1 MATDLERRA
10 MVEVFNKKA
19 SPTMFL
25 SGLAQTPE
33 RNISDTTKVV
43 MDIKRHGEDI
53 AIDVVRGTHGRGNIR
68 KRFTTKEYIPPVY
81 DEYAWMNENELLL
94 NRMAGRTEYD
104 PVLMADILDIIT
116 DDMVTLNDKIDR
128 AKEKQASDALF
139 GGTIPLVNGDTIDF
153 KQKATHQTNSAALGN
168 AVWSNAAGDPD
179 DDLQQLCTLNRKDG
193 LGTSTDTIFGETAWK
208 LYKNNTKVQ
217 TKTNFRRADLITIR
231 PPEMNADGAN
241 FQGQITVGE
250 YNLNVWTYPQFY
262 LVPTG
267 FGLPNEG
274 TKVPYVPTS
283 KVWVG
288 RIGARMDWLYAGIA
302 KLVPADPRLESIG
315 LGNVPMTFRGERHLY
330 GAVDFF
336 GENAKYGVK
345 SAPVFVPTDIDS
357 FSVITVA

>member
-1 MATDLERRA
+1 MATDTTLERRA

-19 SPTMFL
+19 NPTLFL
-25 SGLAQTPE
+25 SSMGQTPE
-33 RNISDTTKVV
+33 RNISSTVKIV

-53 AIDVVRGTHGRGNIR
+53 AVDVVRGTHGRGNIR

-81 DEYAWMNENELLL
+81 DEYAWINENEFLL

-104 PVLMADILDIIT
+104 ENTMADILDLIT
-116 DDMVTLNDKIDR
+116 DDLVTLNDKIAR
-128 AKEKQASDALF
+128 AKEKQVSDAIF

-153 KQKATHQTNSAALGN
+153 KQKATHQDTPATA
-168 AVWSNAAGDPD
+168 WSNAAGDPD
-179 DDLQQLCTLNRKDG
+179 GDIQAMCDLNRKDG
-193 LGTSTDTIFGETAWK
+193 LGTSTDAIFGATAWQ
-208 LYKNNTKVQ
+208 LYKDNAKVIA
-217 TKTNFRRADLITIR
+217 KTNFRRADLITVR
-231 PPEMNADGAN
+231 PPTMDGLGAN
-241 FQGQITVGE
+241 FHGQITVGE

-288 RIGARMDWLYAGIA
+288 NMSARMDWLYAGIA
-302 KLVPADPRLESIG
+302 KLVTADPRLASLG
-315 LGNVPMTFRGERHLY
+315 LSNIPAVMRGERHLY

-345 SAPVFVPTDIDS
+345 SAPLFIPTDIDS
-357 FSVITVA
+357 FGVLTVS